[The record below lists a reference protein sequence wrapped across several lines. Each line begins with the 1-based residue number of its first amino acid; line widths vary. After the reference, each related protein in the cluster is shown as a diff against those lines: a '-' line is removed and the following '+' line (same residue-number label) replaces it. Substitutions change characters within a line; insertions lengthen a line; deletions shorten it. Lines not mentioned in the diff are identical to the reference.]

1 MRISDWSSDVC
12 SSDLVSQFLDR
23 PTVAPVLAPH
33 KCAHHLVQDERVFAA
48 KLGANLNIQ
57 ISPLVPAHLRNE
69 FGRQRP
75 PEATPAPRYVEV
87 LDQATDHCVATR
99 LISNEWEYHIL
110 LVQSLHQSAELAIA
124 GLQMKPYVAP
134 QILGT
139 CDEKRG
145 AGRSTVLPCHTHFG
159 IVEKAREHLTCLH
172 PKTMTCV
179 QKWE

>member
-57 ISPLVPAHLRNE
+57 ISPLVPDHLRNE

-75 PEATPAPRYVEV
+75 PEGTPAPLYVEV
-87 LDQATDHCVATR
+87 LDQDRKSTR
-99 LISNEWEYHIL
+99 LHSSH
-110 LVQSLHQSAELAIA
+110 
-124 GLQMKPYVAP
+124 
-134 QILGT
+134 
-139 CDEKRG
+139 
-145 AGRSTVLPCHTHFG
+145 
-159 IVEKAREHLTCLH
+159 
-172 PKTMTCV
+172 
-179 QKWE
+179 